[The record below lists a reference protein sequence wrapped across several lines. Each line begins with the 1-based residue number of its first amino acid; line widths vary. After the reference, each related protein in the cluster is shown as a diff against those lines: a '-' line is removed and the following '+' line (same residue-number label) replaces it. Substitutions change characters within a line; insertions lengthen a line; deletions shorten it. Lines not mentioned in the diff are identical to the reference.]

1 MLSYTKLRWMGLV
14 SILFAVLLPNAT
26 WIREVEFLCVS
37 ANISGEARKILGSFG
52 ANLNL
57 S

>member
-14 SILFAVLLPNAT
+14 SILSAVLLTNAT
-26 WIREVEFLCVS
+26 WIREVESLCVS
-37 ANISGEARKILGSFG
+37 ANISGEVRKILESFG